1 MVIKA
6 RWVHVIPTP
15 STTTAPLPSTS
26 AQSSPFHCINIKL
39 HKHSIIL
46 TLQPGPEVVGGAH
59 FLITDASYIVTHH
72 CSCENSWSLES
83 FRLQGFSHLNNPT
96 PTPGTRVHSFRLRSA
111 ICANTKYAHAH
122 TKTHTQTHAHASP
135 SGGTWPWRRSSEC
148 PHEIWTFSMGC
159 LTHTAARVLL
169 RTTSYEIED
178 VNVNKINLS

>member
-96 PTPGTRVHSFRLRSA
+96 PTPGTRVHSFRPYVQTQS
-111 ICANTKYAHAH
+111 TPM
-122 TKTHTQTHAHASP
+122 HTQKDTHRHMHTHLLPVVLDRGDALVRALMRF
-135 SGGTWPWRRSSEC
+135 GLFRWAAWRTRPRGCCWARLPMKSRM
-148 PHEIWTFSMGC
+148 SM
-159 LTHTAARVLL
+159 
-169 RTTSYEIED
+169 
-178 VNVNKINLS
+178 